1 MTEMY
6 ALDVNSQNLD
16 KKQIEFM
23 LTLIRV
29 FLTAAFAT
37 DTQKDIGQAV
47 RLTRKSSSIDD
58 GDTLDRKTSKTKA
71 MKKDKLQEL
80 LNDNFGM
87 EILLST
93 NYTRLQ

>member
-1 MTEMY
+1 MAQIY
-6 ALDVNSQNLD
+6 ALDVNTGE

-23 LTLIRV
+23 LTLVRV

-37 DTQKDIGQAV
+37 DHNKDIGSAI

-58 GDTLDRKTSKTKA
+58 NDTLESKTKKEA
-71 MKKDKLQEL
+71 NRDPLQEL
-80 LNDNFGM
+80 LRGEFGM

-93 NYTRLQ
+93 NYARL